1 MGAFLVLACSY
12 TMIHFLRT
20 SELLKGSNTYLN
32 AIMVQCFNRIIW
44 ISLSN
49 LVMLEYNNTK
59 TDSIISLMK
68 LSITAQVINVI
79 VSPLI
84 FNFFINDNKIYGFG
98 GMSGNVVI
106 YQFIMFIMMT
116 FFYVL
121 NPFYYFKKTVLFF
134 RNSRNFVIRHL
145 CEVVGEVDTVD

>member
-1 MGAFLVLACSY
+1 MGAFMVLVCSY
-12 TMIHFLRT
+12 TLIHFLRT
-20 SELLKGSNTYLN
+20 SSLFKGSNTYLN

-49 LVMLEYNNTK
+49 LVVLEYNNTK

-84 FNFFINDNKIYGFG
+84 FNFFVNDNKIYGFG

-106 YQFIMFIMMT
+106 YQFIMFVMMT

-121 NPFYYFKKTVLFF
+121 NPFYYFKKVILMFKST
-134 RNSRNFVIRHL
+134 RNIMIRNL
-145 CEVVGEVDTVD
+145 CEVVG